1 MKISLNSRMISS
13 VTRTDDKPVTLLQ
26 WALPFAPRIDV
37 PSPFIPSSAQEEAGD
52 LLLRHLSAKVR
63 GTGLT
68 TVLLTGP
75 QGAGKSRLLEEV
87 AAAEPDLRFQVLD
100 VDDAAPMNVFA
111 AINKAAAERSGLV
124 LEGCGPVHR
133 WFETYGDDVPPDLH
147 SRLGA
152 APHVRLDRPSA
163 LAVSQVLAADTA
175 LHGHSLREDELLALA
190 EDLPRDL
197 GAPRRFCQALDRA
210 DRSLNR
216 RALLRWALERAHVR
230 LGDTNPEGPST

>member
-1 MKISLNSRMISS
+1 MISS

-26 WALPFAPRIDV
+26 GALPFAPRIAV
-37 PSPFIPSSAQEEAGD
+37 PSPFIPSAAQEEAGD

-75 QGAGKSRLLEEV
+75 RGAGKSRLLEEV
-87 AAAEPDLRFQVLD
+87 AAAEPELHFQVLD
-100 VDDAAPMNVFA
+100 VDDVPPMEIFA
-111 AINKAAAERSGLV
+111 AINKAAAARSGLV
-124 LEGCGPVHR
+124 LEGRGQVRR
-133 WFETYGDDVPPDLH
+133 WFEACGDDVPPDLH

-152 APHVRLDRPSA
+152 APHVRLDAPSA
-163 LAVSQVLAADTA
+163 LAVSQALAADA
-175 LHGHSLREDELLALA
+175 VLHGHSLREDELLALA

-197 GAPRRFCQALDRA
+197 GAPRRFCQALDQA

-216 RALLRWALERAHVR
+216 RALLRWAAERAHVR
-230 LGDTNPEGPST
+230 DGDTNPEGTST